1 MMLESSQER
10 IYDLEQRTLKFSQ
23 SLIDFCNK
31 LAHNTVTAPM
41 IGQLIRSGT
50 SVGAN
55 YHEATEGSSK
65 KDFTNKIYI
74 AKKEA
79 KETKYW
85 LQLLAH
91 ASPNHK
97 DELRILW
104 KEAQELTLI
113 LAAITRN
120 SRK

>member
-1 MMLESSQER
+1 MLEASQGT

-31 LAHNTVTAPM
+31 LAHNTVTTLM

-50 SVGAN
+50 SIGAN

-91 ASPNHK
+91 AAPHYK

-113 LAAITRN
+113 LAAITCN

>member
-1 MMLESSQER
+1 MAEVGQKR
-10 IYDLEQRTLKFSQ
+10 TYDLEQRTLRFSQ
-23 SLIDFCNK
+23 NLIDFCYK
-31 LAHNTVTAPM
+31 VIHNTVTTP
-41 IGQLIRSGT
+41 IISQLIRAGT
-50 SVGAN
+50 SIGAN

-91 ASPNHK
+91 AAPTYK
-97 DELRILW
+97 DQLRILW
-104 KEAQELTLI
+104 KEAQELILI
-113 LAAITRN
+113 LAAISRN
-120 SRK
+120 SKK